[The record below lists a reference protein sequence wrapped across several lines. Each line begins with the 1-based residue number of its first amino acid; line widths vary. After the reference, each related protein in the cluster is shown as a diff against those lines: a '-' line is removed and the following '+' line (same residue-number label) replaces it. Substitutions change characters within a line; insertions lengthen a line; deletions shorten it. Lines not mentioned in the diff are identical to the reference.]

1 MIIMLSILKQ
11 IPNAYE
17 EELPGIEAFDKV
29 ENYEDYGVA
38 RGRWSDTGSEW
49 DDFTGSP
56 VLSPPTA
63 PSPRVTFNFQFSQST
78 PPKQNHFQFS
88 YSEHIFTWPSLVGES
103 PPLKKE

>member
-11 IPNAYE
+11 VPNAYE

-49 DDFTGSP
+49 DRFHRGP
-56 VLSPPTA
+56 LS
-63 PSPRVTFNFQFSQST
+63 VFICFDWTF
-78 PPKQNHFQFS
+78 
-88 YSEHIFTWPSLVGES
+88 SLVG
-103 PPLKKE
+103 PLFNHTLLFIL